1 MKGFIGIQSK
11 LLVVTLF
18 LAVVPLLSVGMY
30 TLIISERALEERV
43 LNSAAK
49 DVLLREGEIRT
60 FLRGVETDLIFL
72 SKIPPVQGIIRTT
85 QGNGF
90 DKAVD
95 SSYEQWISRL
105 QVIFMAFA
113 KEKPHYTQ
121 LRYLDETGQE
131 LVRIDTDGGIPRII
145 PQDRLQN
152 KRGRYYF
159 TDTMKLPGNSV
170 FISPLD
176 LNRERGEIEIPYKPV
191 IRYATPIYDSEGRK
205 KGIVII
211 NVLADVFLEKLNEER
226 GYAEEEVF
234 LIDKDGFY
242 LHHSDK
248 AKEWGGPV
256 DLNSGAKLALDY
268 PSDITSLILS
278 GKSGEISAVEDRA
291 IVYHPIFI
299 DPRNK
304 KAFWVLLVSFPR
316 DVFYAPVSHLRKVLM
331 GAIIS
336 VAAVTMF
343 IAILFARLFTKPI
356 RNLII
361 ATRKMAEGNL
371 SVKAN
376 VATQDE
382 IGDLAKSFNYMAD
395 NLQKISVSRG
405 SLLEEIAERIKAEEE
420 VKDSEERLKVIFEN
434 APDGIFLYD
443 LKGVFID
450 GNRASEEMIGYKRED
465 LIGKNMA
472 QAGIVPKGEIPRLLA
487 NLAKIAMGR
496 STGPDEFTLIRKNGS
511 SIMIENRSYPVKI
524 KGRALVLG
532 IAHDITKRKSSEEK
546 LRATL
551 SELERFNKTMLGREG
566 RVIELKGEVNRLTL
580 ELGRKKKYHTTGDR
594 KDESNG

>member
-105 QVIFMAFA
+105 QAIFMAFA

-176 LNRERGEIEIPYKPV
+176 LNRERGEIETPYKPV

-268 PSDITSLILS
+268 PSDITSQILS

-316 DVFYAPVSHLRKVLM
+316 DVFYAPVFHLRKVLM
-331 GAIIS
+331 GATIS

-450 GNRASEEMIGYKRED
+450 GNRASEEMVGYKRED

-496 STGPDEFTLIRKNGS
+496 STGPDEFTLIKKNGS
-511 SIMIENRSYPVKI
+511 SIMIESRSYPIKI